1 MGQFLVQ
8 EERKGAGVQHTQ
20 LFPGMGAWGEG
31 GHCAQEVRG
40 PLLFSQNLGTAG
52 RPGAGAGQ
60 GVSGA
65 EPSASLMPV

>member
-1 MGQFLVQ
+1 MPECSTHSYFL
-8 EERKGAGVQHTQ
+8 EWE
-20 LFPGMGAWGEG
+20 PGGRG

>member
-8 EERKGAGVQHTQ
+8 EERKVPGGQHTQ
-20 LFPGMGAWGEG
+20 LFPGTGDWGG
-31 GHCAQEVRG
+31 GHRAQEVRG
-40 PLLFSQNLGTAG
+40 PLLFPQNLGTAG

-60 GVSGA
+60 GGSGA